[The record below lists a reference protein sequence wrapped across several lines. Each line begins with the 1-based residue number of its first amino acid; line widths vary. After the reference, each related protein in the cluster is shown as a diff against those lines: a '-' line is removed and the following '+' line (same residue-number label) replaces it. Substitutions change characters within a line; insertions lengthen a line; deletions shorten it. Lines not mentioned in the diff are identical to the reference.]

1 MEDELFEIFYKINHD
16 LDKIYKYGFLEW
28 FEANLPDKKA
38 KADELYDLAHNDIW
52 RKVIA
57 GKLKAG
63 NYQRVLL
70 EWFDVMKRGV
80 MIMIVIDM
88 FDGEIVEK

>member
-1 MEDELFEIFYKINHD
+1 MEDQLQEIFYKINHD
-16 LDKIYKYGFLEW
+16 LDKNYKYGFLEW
-28 FEANLPDKKA
+28 FEANLPNKKT

-52 RKVIA
+52 RKVIT

-70 EWFDVMKRGV
+70 EWFNVMKKGV
-80 MIMIVIDM
+80 MMMIVIDM